1 MTLSRLKLRQKLLIL
16 LFGVGGIGL
25 ASYMLVIAIS
35 YYQLSAKFIP
45 ENRALR
51 EVESRTGLLLQNYFR
66 FMLTPELINVDG
78 FDGELT
84 LIRENLDTYARLTK
98 GQAQKKALT
107 TEIGESIRGLELAGK
122 EMVSAREDLAQALTQ
137 QEQLERDIEEVF
149 NQYRSAVSDDIGN
162 SIESQNWAG
171 LTRNYLPELRM
182 IDRVNQLYLT
192 LSLRIREY
200 QNNPDGQATSDIY
213 DLQQRLSISNTML
226 EIYVANSNYRAQLA
240 ARIISIDQNMLSV
253 VNTFTMARQ
262 RAEYAFSRAEQSGI
276 DLNES
281 MQEAIAV
288 SDSVGW
294 NDFRTLL
301 IALGSILFLTLVIG
315 YLFIYF
321 GFDRILRPLEK
332 LQVVISRLGK
342 GDFKQRSKDTGRTDE
357 IGLLATTFNHM
368 ADQLEENVLLKQ
380 QLIDQLEQKNT
391 ELERFTYTVSHELKS
406 PLVTVNGFLGH
417 LKRDLDDDNRDKI
430 ADDMNKISLAI
441 DVMNKQLEDLL
452 ELSRVGRVAN
462 PPTYFTVDS
471 LCRGVVQMMQGTIE
485 ENNANVEIAVD
496 MPQVFADQARI
507 GEVIKNLIENGI
519 KFTSTEQQP
528 RITISAEQKQGKVL
542 CRVQDNGP
550 GIEPRYQDKV
560 FGLFDR
566 LDSNIPGTGI
576 GLAMVKRIIES
587 QSGDIWIES
596 QGDGQ
601 GSCFCFTLPAQ
612 RGT

>member
-1 MTLSRLKLRQKLLIL
+1 MTFSRLKLRHKLLIL
-16 LFGVGGIGL
+16 LFSVGGIGL
-25 ASYMLVIAIS
+25 VSYVLVIAIS

-66 FMLTPELINVDG
+66 FMLTPELIDVDG
-78 FDGELT
+78 FDDELT

-98 GQAQKKALT
+98 GQAQKKALA
-107 TEIGESIRGLELAGK
+107 TEIGESILGLEMAGK
-122 EMVSAREDLAQALTQ
+122 DMVSAHEDLVQALTQ
-137 QEQLERDIEEVF
+137 QEQLEKDIEEVF
-149 NQYRSAVSDDIGN
+149 NHYRVAVSDDIGN

-182 IDRVNQLYLT
+182 IDSVNQLYLT
-192 LSLRIREY
+192 LSLRTREY
-200 QNNPDGQATSDIY
+200 QNNPDGQATNDIY

-226 EIYVANSNYRAQLA
+226 ELYVANSNYRAQLA
-240 ARIISIDQNMLSV
+240 AQIINIDQNMTSV

-332 LQVVISRLGK
+332 LQVIISRLGK
-342 GDFKQRSKDTGRTDE
+342 GDFKQRSKDTGRIDE

-368 ADQLEENVLLKQ
+368 ADQLEENVQLKQ

-496 MPQVFADQARI
+496 MPQVYADQARI
-507 GEVIKNLIENGI
+507 GEVVKNLIENGI

-528 RITISAEQKQGKVL
+528 RITISAEQKQDKVL
-542 CRVQDNGP
+542 CRVQDNGT

-587 QSGDIWIES
+587 QRGDIWIES